1 MDPREVSANFNKYIQ
16 NKYTIYNS
24 FFASLPYSGVAN
36 VGSLLPILHFVCTQG
51 YIDNK
56 NPIEIIDYFFEKYTN
71 LQNEAEKLSVLFK
84 FIQYIERQI
93 VLFDAIEDASF
104 NKVNDLNGK
113 GTLKYFINETFVKNQ
128 IDELK
133 NALNTYKIKLV
144 LTAHPTQF
152 YPNGV
157 LSIIQ
162 DMNQSI
168 AKNDSNA
175 INEYISQLGLTPFFN
190 KKKPT
195 PIDEATNLMWY
206 LENVFYNSITNIYTS
221 ILKDLFNYPEDLD
234 SIIENFNNPFIELGF
249 WPGGDRDGNPN
260 VNHITTL
267 QVAQKLR
274 KSIMACY
281 YKDIRKLKRR
291 LTFSKIDIILSDLEN
306 KIYDNLFSTNIES
319 PISSEEIINQLKLI
333 RAEIKNSNYNLFI
346 HLVENLIY
354 KVKLFGTHFA
364 SIDIRQD
371 SRIHTQVLTSINN
384 ALIQKNLSAIF
395 PENYAD
401 LSEDAKINILTQI
414 NTQVDVELIEDGLAK
429 DTLQTIQQIIQIQ
442 QLNGELCCNRYIISN
457 CQSIVHIFELYALCI
472 LGGFKSN
479 LPNLDIIPLFETI
492 NDLKKS
498 EQIMQHL
505 FTTNFYKTHLLTRA
519 NHQIIMLG
527 FSDGTKDGGYFQA
540 NWSIYKAKETLSI
553 LAKKQDIL
561 VSFFD
566 GRGGPPSRGGGKTH
580 KFYASLDKDIANE
593 EIQITIQG
601 QTITSNFG
609 TNESAKFNIEQLLTA
624 GLKNKISKDDS
635 NTISDDQRFI
645 FETIADIS
653 FEKYVNLKNDENFL
667 PYLQKISPI
676 NFYSDTNIASRPTKR
691 NKDDKLRLEDLRAI
705 PFVGGWSQIKQNVPG
720 FYGVGSALF
729 VIKKIGKWEE
739 VKLMYKNNN
748 FFNTLIDNSMMSMI
762 KSSFNITQYIQ
773 DDPIFATIW
782 KNIKDEYDL
791 TYQLYLELSE
801 TDILMQ
807 NDKVGKKSIDLRE
820 NIVLPLLT
828 IQQYGLMKLRNL
840 ENTSSPLISNYQ
852 KLITRSM
859 FGIINAARNS
869 V

>member
-1 MDPREVSANFNKYIQ
+1 MDSREISANFNKYIH

-36 VGSLLPILHFVCTQG
+36 VGSLLPILNFVCNQG
-51 YIDNK
+51 YIDKK

-71 LQNEAEKLSVLFK
+71 LQKEEEKLGVLFK

-104 NKVNDLNGK
+104 HKVNDLNGT
-113 GTLKYFINETFVKNQ
+113 GTLKYFINETMVKNQ
-128 IDELK
+128 VESLK
-133 NALNTYKIKLV
+133 KALETYKIKLV

-162 DMNQSI
+162 DMNLSI
-168 AKNDSNA
+168 AKNDLNT

-206 LENVFYNSITNIYTS
+206 LENVFYNSITNIYTG
-221 ILKDLFNYPEDLD
+221 IIKDLFNYPADLD
-234 SIIENFNNPFIELGF
+234 TIIEGFNNPFIELGF

-260 VNHITTL
+260 VNHLTTL

-306 KIYDNLFSTNIES
+306 KIYDNLFSTNIQS
-319 PISSEEIINQLKLI
+319 PITSTEILNQLKLI

-371 SRIHTQVLTSINN
+371 SRIHTHVLTSLNN
-384 ALIQKNLSAIF
+384 ALIHQKLSSIL
-395 PENYAD
+395 PEDYAV
-401 LSEDAKINILTQI
+401 LTEEEKIKILCNI
-414 NTQVDVELIEDGLAK
+414 NTVVDVEQLEDSLVK
-429 DTLQTIQQIIQIQ
+429 DTIQTIQQIQQIQ
-442 QLNGELCCNRYIISN
+442 LLNGELCCNRYIISN
-457 CQSIVHIFELYALCI
+457 CQSMVHIFELYALCI
-472 LGGFKSN
+472 VSGFKTT

-492 NDLKKS
+492 HDLKKS

-505 FTTNFYKTHLLTRA
+505 FLNDFYKAHLTTRK

-540 NWSIYKAKETLSI
+540 NWSIYKAKENLSI
-553 LAKKQDIL
+553 LAKNHQVL

-635 NTISDDQRFI
+635 NTISEDQRFI

-653 FEKYVNLKNDENFL
+653 YEKYTNLKNDENFL

-691 NKDDKLRLEDLRAI
+691 NMDDKLRLEDLRAI

-720 FYGVGSALF
+720 FYGVGSALN

-739 VKLMYKNNN
+739 VKLMYKENN

-762 KSSFNITQYIQ
+762 KSSFKITQYIQ
-773 DDPIFATIW
+773 DDPVFYSIW
-782 KNIKDEYDL
+782 GNIKDEYDL

-801 TDILMQ
+801 TEILMQ
-807 NDKVGKKSIDLRE
+807 NDRVGKKSIDLRE
-820 NIVLPLLT
+820 SIVLPLLT

-840 ENTSSPLISNYQ
+840 ENSASPLISDYQ